1 MKNIFLFIFLNLLI
15 TSILHAQDTKSY
27 HKQDNNIH
35 ALIDQYV
42 QAREKKDT
50 VLLKNIITPDIDQL
64 VSSGEWRVGTKESMV
79 GMMKSS
85 ESNPGTRTI
94 RVEKIR
100 YLDPGTAI
108 VDAKYEIQNT
118 GGSTRKMWSTFI
130 VIFRD
135 EKWQITAIRNMLPS
149 VPQ

>member
-1 MKNIFLFIFLNLLI
+1 MKNIFLFICLNLSV
-15 TSILHAQDTKSY
+15 TSILNAQDRKNY
-27 HKQDNNIH
+27 HEQDYNIH
-35 ALIDQYV
+35 VLIDQYV
-42 QAREKKDT
+42 QARERKDT

-64 VSSGEWRVGTKESMV
+64 VSSGEWRVGTEESID
-79 GMMKSS
+79 GMMRSS

-94 RVEKIR
+94 RIEKIR

-135 EKWQITAIRNMLPS
+135 EKWQITAIRNMLPAR
-149 VPQ
+149 PQ